1 MYITKTSEILEAC
14 PTAKFDTRAADKL
27 LRYIE
32 EEEETMLEPLVGQ
45 PLMDKLSEDYQ
56 HLCEKYGGVSLQTLA
71 TNGQEAD
78 DTEKKTMKLLRI
90 IQSALVYR
98 MLANK
103 LYSISTSLNMGAG
116 ASRAASD
123 DYEPADDKHMQE
135 LRKEYY
141 MNSKRAC
148 DNILIALERDAKN
161 TEQTPLWLRLWK
173 ESDGFYLKE
182 DLLFPT
188 MRSIRPYIPCEQP
201 TLYVSMCPDIR
212 YCQNT
217 YIAPR
222 IDNDVLESLLDV
234 TATLDDKHK
243 KLQKLLRTALAYYIL
258 AKKTDRD
265 SRTSMLQTADSA
277 MSTALDYFERNFIA
291 DNEEDN
297 AVTEQPEQQDC
308 KCTSEPAEEYCMFSS
323 IMPDLN
329 RW

>member
-32 EEEETMLEPLVGQ
+32 EEEETMLEPLIGQ
-45 PLMDKLSEDYQ
+45 LLMDNLSEDYNL
-56 HLCEKYGGVSLQTLA
+56 LCEKYGGVSLQA
-71 TNGQEAD
+71 VVASEKDVN

-141 MNSKRAC
+141 MNSRRAC
-148 DNILIALERDAKN
+148 DNILITLERDAKCP
-161 TEQTPLWLRLWK
+161 TPVWLELWK

-188 MRSIRPYIPCEQP
+188 MRSIRPYIPCDQP

-234 TATLDDKHK
+234 TATLDGKQK

-258 AKKTDRD
+258 AKKTDRE
-265 SRTSMLQTADSA
+265 SRTSMIQTADSA

-291 DNEEDN
+291 DNDGNN
-297 AVTEQPEQQDC
+297 AETEQPEQQDC